1 MLQTLRKQNEDFRQ
15 AEEAV
20 RLKLESAQ
28 VAISA
33 KNEEIKLMSKRYAD
47 MEAKYKAA
55 MKEVKLLEYQ
65 GGRGRR
71 Y

>member
-47 MEAKYKAA
+47 MEAKYKAT